1 MTIGERIALV
11 IAKRE
16 IKRTDFAK
24 EINVSPA
31 SVTQMCSGVTN
42 PSKQTIA
49 LICQKYRVREE
60 WLRTGEGPME
70 QNIPNQERLENFFA
84 DVLASAPDSR
94 SAFIASLDTLP
105 PELWEALVTFAR
117 QLADNLKAQE
127 NDKKTE

>member
-1 MTIGERIALV
+1 
-11 IAKRE
+11 
-16 IKRTDFAK
+16 
-24 EINVSPA
+24 
-31 SVTQMCSGVTN
+31 
-42 PSKQTIA
+42 
-49 LICQKYRVREE
+49 
-60 WLRTGEGPME
+60 ME

-117 QLADNLKAQE
+117 QLADSFQAQE